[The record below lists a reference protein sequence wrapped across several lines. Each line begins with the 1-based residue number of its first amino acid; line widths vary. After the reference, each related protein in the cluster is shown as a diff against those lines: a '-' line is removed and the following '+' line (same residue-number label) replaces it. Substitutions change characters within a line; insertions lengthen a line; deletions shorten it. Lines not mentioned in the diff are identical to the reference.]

1 MKFTFEHE
9 FKSKEEAKKILEDW
23 KEAEFTD
30 QLLDFLNYF
39 FEELEKWIEESEMMN

>member
-30 QLLDFLNYF
+30 RLLDFLGDIF
-39 FEELEKWIEESEMMN
+39 SQLEDQLKEC